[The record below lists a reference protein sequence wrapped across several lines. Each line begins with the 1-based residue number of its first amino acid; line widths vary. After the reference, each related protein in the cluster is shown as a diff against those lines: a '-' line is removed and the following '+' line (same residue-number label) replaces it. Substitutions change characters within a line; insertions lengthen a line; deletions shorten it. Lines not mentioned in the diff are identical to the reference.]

1 MKRSNNLYHFFTSL
15 LYRKKVADV
24 SDPSLIIYYDFDT
37 GPDSDIIRNHG
48 VAGSVADLSNGKIF
62 GTSLYNEAISKELRT
77 PKKGF
82 MVRHWRKNLRSIKDL
97 HFFC

>member
-1 MKRSNNLYHFFTSL
+1 MKGSNNYYHYFTSL

-24 SDPSLIIYYDFDT
+24 SDLSLIIYYDFDT
-37 GPDSDIIRNHG
+37 GPDSDVIRNHG

-82 MVRHWRKNLRSIKDL
+82 MVRY
-97 HFFC
+97 

>member
-1 MKRSNNLYHFFTSL
+1 MKGSNNYYHYFTSL
-15 LYRKKVADV
+15 LYRKKVADA
-24 SDPSLIIYYDFDT
+24 SDLSLIIYYDFDT
-37 GPDSDIIRNHG
+37 GPDSDVIRNHG

-82 MVRHWRKNLRSIKDL
+82 MVRY
-97 HFFC
+97 